1 VGGNAYVIE
10 EHLLIPFSGSQRREE
25 YKRTYNFYLSQCR
38 IQVEMVFGQL
48 TIKWRIFC
56 SNLEVSI
63 NKASTI
69 VHVASHLL
77 TESGSTPT
85 PKNTSSGNHR

>member
-1 VGGNAYVIE
+1 
-10 EHLLIPFSGSQRREE
+10 
-25 YKRTYNFYLSQCR
+25 
-38 IQVEMVFGQL
+38 MVFGQL

-69 VHVASHLL
+69 VHVASHLHNFVINEDKL
-77 TESGSTPT
+77 FVSAALYVHRFIDVNMTTAAPT
-85 PKNTSSGNHR
+85 NLGYLPIPPPTVGAKSY